1 MKNILVCT
9 DGEEHT
15 QKAIEKAMEIAKP
28 FGARLTGLYVLS
40 PYLKK
45 FTHEI
50 YAVGRDE
57 CRDHLDASLAKEGGE
72 ALAVF
77 EWMCGH
83 AGVACRTLMRNGEV
97 ADEIVAEA
105 VEGGYDMIVMGAK
118 LLKNLMERI
127 ESVNVPQDVFKR
139 CPIPML
145 FVR

>member
-15 QKAIEKAMEIAKP
+15 LPAMAKALEIARP

-50 YAVGRDE
+50 YAVGREE
-57 CRDHLDASLAKEGGE
+57 CRDHLDASLAREGGE
-72 ALAVF
+72 ALAQF
-77 EWMCGH
+77 ERLCGE
-83 AGVACRTLMRNGEV
+83 AGVACRTLTRNGEV

-105 VEGGYDMIVMGAK
+105 SEGGYDMLVMGAK
-118 LLKNLMERI
+118 LLKKLMERI